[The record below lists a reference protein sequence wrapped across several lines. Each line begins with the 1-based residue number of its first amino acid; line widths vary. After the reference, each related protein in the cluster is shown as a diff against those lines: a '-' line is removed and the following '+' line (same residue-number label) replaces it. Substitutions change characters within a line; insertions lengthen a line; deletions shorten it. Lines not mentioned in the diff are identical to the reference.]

1 LKLETL
7 LHIIVLQL
15 MIIEDMGHCLLAP
28 HWALVADAVAELA
41 RYARHSPLST
51 T

>member
-1 LKLETL
+1 
-7 LHIIVLQL
+7 

-41 RYARHSPLST
+41 EEARQ
-51 T
+51 

>member
-7 LHIIVLQL
+7 LHIIVLRL

-41 RYARHSPLST
+41 KNARHLPLPT